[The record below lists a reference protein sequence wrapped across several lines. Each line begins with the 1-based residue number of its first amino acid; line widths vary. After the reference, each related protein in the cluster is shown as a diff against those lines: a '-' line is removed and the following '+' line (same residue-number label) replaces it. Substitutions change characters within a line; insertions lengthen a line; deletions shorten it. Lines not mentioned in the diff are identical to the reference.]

1 MMNAQQLANLS
12 QRDLIL
18 FDLDGTLVDSAKDI
32 YRAMNLTLT
41 ALNRTNVTEQQVR
54 TWIGRGA
61 GQLCECVLKHQDG
74 GFSSETHQQLLQCFL
89 NTYEQNVCVDT
100 VLYDGVAEFLD
111 YCQNEK
117 KLMAVV
123 TNKPYQA
130 TINLL
135 KAMNLL
141 ERFDFV
147 IGGDS
152 LPQRKPSPEPLLYVM
167 NHFNKTP
174 EQTLMIG
181 DSRNDVESAR
191 SANIDCIML
200 SYGYNHGEPLQDC
213 QPQVIIDSLNELL

>member
-1 MMNAQQLANLS
+1 MHIQQFVNLA

-32 YRAMNLTLT
+32 YRAMNLTLVQ
-41 ALNRTNVTEQQVR
+41 LNRPQVTEQQVR

-74 GFSSETHQQLLQCFL
+74 AFTSETHQHLLNQFL
-89 NTYEQNVCVDT
+89 EIYENNVCVDT
-100 VLYDGVAEFLD
+100 VLYDGVIEFLD
-111 YCQNEK
+111 YCQK
-117 KLMAVV
+117 AQKLIAVV

-130 TINLL
+130 TVNLL
-135 KAMNLL
+135 KAMDLL
-141 ERFDFV
+141 DTFDFV

-152 LPQRKPSPEPLLYVM
+152 LPQRKPSPEPLLHVM

-174 EQTLMIG
+174 AQTLMIG

-191 SANIDCIML
+191 SAEIDCVML

-213 QPQVIIDSLNELL
+213 QPQVIADSLKELL